1 MFLATAIE
9 NYIYGLKTMCCY
21 RVQKSQDKFI
31 IKKRLQLIFSCN
43 LFTHVK
49 IKTQLISDSLSM

>member
-9 NYIYGLKTMCCY
+9 NYIYGLKMMCCY

-31 IKKRLQLIFSCN
+31 IKKKVTTYI
-43 LFTHVK
+43 
-49 IKTQLISDSLSM
+49 